1 MRKTRAV
8 LRLTALCLILTGLS
22 LALLSCGEPEDAF
35 LLTRVRELLPEAV
48 RMDALLYIDG
58 VPTVGAASEYGYLQ
72 ADAEALAALGFSSV
86 ADIKAKLRE
95 IWTENYCVRQETSAI
110 FSAVSGAVGSQSYAY
125 LIDETTKDGAFVGVK
140 VLAAG
145 LPLPMDR
152 VTYDMDSLA
161 VTWKSRKSAKFSI
174 TATVTNADGE
184 TQTRTGSLTLSED
197 TDGVWRLDAGTTMKF
212 RYDSYDKIG
221 QVPVSSP
228 EKENAYGIR

>member
-1 MRKTRAV
+1 MRKTRTV
-8 LRLTALCLILTGLS
+8 LRLTALCLLLAGLS
-22 LALLSCGEPEDAF
+22 LALLACGEPEDEF
-35 LLTRVRELLPEAV
+35 LLNRVRELLPEAV
-48 RMDALLYIDG
+48 KMDALLYIDG
-58 VPTVGAASEYGYLQ
+58 VPTVGETSEYGYLQ

-95 IWTENYCVRQETSAI
+95 IWTENYCARQETSAL

-140 VLAAG
+140 VLATG

-152 VTYDMDSLA
+152 VTYDPDSLA

-174 TATVTNADGE
+174 AATVTNAHGE
-184 TQTRTGSLTLSED
+184 TQTRTGSLTLSQD

-228 EKENAYGIR
+228 EKENEYGIR